1 MVKHVRTLTLDLI
14 LEVLRVPVWP
24 DGDERCVGEEVD
36 AMVASAGWWKAD
48 VGRIQIRFIDELLTK
63 S

>member
-48 VGRIQIRFIDELLTK
+48 VGRI
-63 S
+63 